1 MDERLP
7 KEEAEELVRQLKA
20 DVDRTLLRANLK
32 RSVAER
38 LQQLVAMQRAAAEMR
53 RAVRAARERG

>member
-1 MDERLP
+1 MDDRLP
-7 KEEAEELVRQLKA
+7 KEEADEFVRQLKA
-20 DVDRTLLRANLK
+20 EVDRTLLRANLK

-38 LQQLVAMQRAAAEMR
+38 LQQLVALQRAAEELR